1 MEVTFKNYCSRIPP
15 QMTLTPVSFY
25 QKSGSCSREERVREA
40 GVVSL
45 PSEFRVQ
52 LFCWRAAKS
61 HSLSTQQEDTTKH
74 WIPQITAWWGGDLQM
89 GWRRLNASL
98 YILHCPPQRHSRM
111 CEQGYAL
118 RVFVG
123 GQHKASKRPNIL
135 CQFCLLS
142 WMHVETPFH
151 ECCCHRSNS

>member
-45 PSEFRVQ
+45 PAEFRVQ
-52 LFCWRAAKS
+52 LFCWSAAKS
-61 HSLSTQQEDTTKH
+61 HSLSTQQEDTTKP
-74 WIPQITAWWGGDLQM
+74 WIPQITAWGRISWWPGEGSVL
-89 GWRRLNASL
+89 ASTFFTAL
-98 YILHCPPQRHSRM
+98 LSDTPM